1 MGKEARALNF
11 ENELMKRKTNIRACS
26 IQSGIPYATL
36 YPIIKGQVDIGT
48 CSYFTVAKL
57 SRFLGYRPDEIVY
70 EKEDFQTFRNNLH
83 HRIRNNELE
92 CILEII
98 ESDDVSV
105 YMRHEDY
112 LKALYLV
119 ATVDYISRKN
129 NIPLCDKYSS
139 VRNIQLEK
147 PYYVGDSSL
156 LGADKNKCIDEF
168 LRFNIYEGDLYDA
181 V

>member
-1 MGKEARALNF
+1 MNF
-11 ENELMKRKTNIRACS
+11 EKELKERKVNIRTCS
-26 IQSGIPYATL
+26 IECGIPYATL
-36 YPIIKGQVDIGT
+36 YPIIKGQVEIET
-48 CSYFTVAKL
+48 CSYATVAKL
-57 SRFLGYRPDEIVY
+57 ARYLGYRPDEIVY

-83 HRIRNNELE
+83 HKIKQNELE
-92 CILEII
+92 CVLDVI

-119 ATVDYISRKN
+119 ATVDYLSMKN
-129 NIPLCDKYSS
+129 QIPLCDKYNDI
-139 VRNIQLEK
+139 RGKKLEQ

-156 LGADKNKCIDEF
+156 FSTSGENCIAEF
-168 LRFNIYEGDLYDA
+168 LRHNIYEGDLYDA

>member
-1 MGKEARALNF
+1 MNF
-11 ENELMKRKTNIRACS
+11 EKELKKRKTNIRACS
-26 IQSGIPYATL
+26 IQSDIPYATL

-57 SRFLGYRPDEIVY
+57 ARFLGYRPDEIVY

-83 HRIRNNELE
+83 HRIKSNELD
-92 CILEII
+92 CILKII

-119 ATVDYISRKN
+119 AAIDYISRKN
-129 NIPLCDKYSS
+129 GIPLCDKYDE
-139 VRNIQLEK
+139 VRKMKLSQ

-156 LGADKNKCIDEF
+156 LDTDKQNCIEEF

>member
-1 MGKEARALNF
+1 MNF
-11 ENELMKRKTNIRACS
+11 EKELKKRNTSIRACS
-26 IQSGIPYATL
+26 IQSDIPYATL

-48 CSYFTVAKL
+48 CSYYTVAKL
-57 SRFLGYRPDEIVY
+57 ARYLGYRPDEIVY
-70 EKEDFQTFRNNLH
+70 EKENFQTFRNDLH
-83 HRIRNNELE
+83 HRIRKDELE

-98 ESDDVSV
+98 ESDEVFT
-105 YMRHEDY
+105 YLRHEDY

-129 NIPLCDKYSS
+129 DIPLCDKYNS
-139 VRNIQLEK
+139 VRSIRLEQ

-156 LGADKNKCIDEF
+156 FSSDKRECIDEF
-168 LRFNIYEGDLYDA
+168 LRFNIFEGDLYDA

>member
-1 MGKEARALNF
+1 MNF
-11 ENELMKRKTNIRACS
+11 EKELKKRKTNIRACS

-36 YPIIKGQVDIGT
+36 YPIIKGQVDIRT
-48 CSYFTVAKL
+48 SSYSTVAKL
-57 SRFLGYRPDEIVY
+57 ARFLGYRPDEIVY

-83 HRIRNNELE
+83 HRIKSNELQ

-98 ESDDVSV
+98 ESDDVST

-129 NIPLCDKYSS
+129 DIPLCDKYSG
-139 VRNIQLEK
+139 VRRIRLEQ

-156 LGADKNKCIDEF
+156 FSWEKRECIDEF
-168 LRFNIYEGDLYDA
+168 LRFNIIEGDLYDA

>member
-1 MGKEARALNF
+1 MNF
-11 ENELMKRKTNIRACS
+11 EKELKKRNTSIRACS
-26 IQSGIPYATL
+26 IQSDIPYATL

-48 CSYFTVAKL
+48 CSYYTVAKL
-57 SRFLGYRPDEIVY
+57 ARYLGYRPDEIVY
-70 EKEDFQTFRNNLH
+70 EKENFQTFRNNLH
-83 HRIRNNELE
+83 HRIRRDELE

-98 ESDDVSV
+98 ESDEVFT
-105 YMRHEDY
+105 YLRHEDY

-129 NIPLCDKYSS
+129 DIPLCDKYNS
-139 VRNIQLEK
+139 VRNIRLEQ

-156 LGADKNKCIDEF
+156 FSPDKRECIDEF
-168 LRFNIYEGDLYDA
+168 LRFNIFEGDLYDA

>member
-1 MGKEARALNF
+1 M
-11 ENELMKRKTNIRACS
+11 
-26 IQSGIPYATL
+26 
-36 YPIIKGQVDIGT
+36 
-48 CSYFTVAKL
+48 AKL
-57 SRFLGYRPDEIVY
+57 ARFLGYRPDEIVY

-83 HRIRNNELE
+83 HRIKNNDLE

-98 ESDDVSV
+98 ESDDVST

-129 NIPLCDKYSS
+129 DIPLCDKYSN
-139 VRNIQLEK
+139 VRRIRLEQ

-156 LGADKNKCIDEF
+156 FGSDKRECIDEF

>member
-1 MGKEARALNF
+1 MNF
-11 ENELMKRKTNIRACS
+11 EKELKKRKTNIRACS

-48 CSYFTVAKL
+48 CSYYTVAKL
-57 SRFLGYRPDEIVY
+57 ARFLGCRPDEIVY

-83 HRIRNNELE
+83 HRIKSNELE

-98 ESDDVSV
+98 ESDDVST
-105 YMRHEDY
+105 YIRHEDY

-119 ATVDYISRKN
+119 ATVDYISKKN
-129 NIPLCDKYSS
+129 NITLCDKYSS
-139 VRNIQLEK
+139 VRRIRLEQ

-156 LGADKNKCIDEF
+156 IDPDKRECIDEF
-168 LRFNIYEGDLYDA
+168 LKFNIYEGDLFDA

>member
-1 MGKEARALNF
+1 MNF
-11 ENELMKRKTNIRACS
+11 EKELKKRKTNIRACS
-26 IQSGIPYATL
+26 IQSDIPYATL

-57 SRFLGYRPDEIVY
+57 ARFLGYRPDEIVY

-83 HRIRNNELE
+83 HRIKSNELA

-98 ESDDVSV
+98 ESDDVAT

-119 ATVDYISRKN
+119 ATVDYISTKN
-129 NIPLCDKYSS
+129 DIPLCDKYSN
-139 VRNIQLEK
+139 VRSIRLEQ

-156 LGADKNKCIDEF
+156 LRPDRQNCIDEF

>member
-1 MGKEARALNF
+1 MNF
-11 ENELMKRKTNIRACS
+11 EKELKKRKINIRACS
-26 IQSGIPYATL
+26 VQSDIPYATL

-57 SRFLGYRPDEIVY
+57 ARFLGYRPDEIVY
-70 EKEDFQTFRNNLH
+70 EKEDFQVFRNNLH
-83 HRIRNNELE
+83 HRIKNNELE

-98 ESDDVSV
+98 ESDDVST

-112 LKALYLV
+112 LKAFYLV

-129 NIPLCDKYSS
+129 DIPLCDKYND
-139 VRNIQLEK
+139 VRSIRLEQ

-156 LGADKNKCIDEF
+156 FGPDKQECIDEF

>member
-1 MGKEARALNF
+1 MNF
-11 ENELMKRKTNIRACS
+11 EKELKKRKTNIRACS

-36 YPIIKGQVDIGT
+36 YPIIKGKVDIGT
-48 CSYFTVAKL
+48 CSYYTVSKL

-83 HRIRNNELE
+83 HRIKHDELE

-98 ESDDVSV
+98 ESDDVSL
-105 YMRHEDY
+105 YLRHEDY
-112 LKALYLV
+112 LKAFYLV
-119 ATVDYISRKN
+119 ATADYICRKN
-129 NIPLCDKYSS
+129 GIPLCDKYTDI
-139 VRNIQLEK
+139 RNSKLEK
-147 PYYVGDSSL
+147 PYFVGDSALFGS
-156 LGADKNKCIDEF
+156 NKKEYIDEF

>member
-1 MGKEARALNF
+1 MNF
-11 ENELMKRKTNIRACS
+11 EKELKKRKTNIRACS
-26 IQSGIPYATL
+26 IQSDIPYATL

-57 SRFLGYRPDEIVY
+57 ARFLGYRPDEIVY

-83 HRIRNNELE
+83 HRIKSDELE

-98 ESDDVSV
+98 ESDDVST
-105 YMRHEDY
+105 YMQHEDK
-112 LKALYLV
+112 LQEQYLV

-129 NIPLCDKYSS
+129 DIPLCDKYSS
-139 VRNIQLEK
+139 VRRIRLEQ

-156 LGADKNKCIDEF
+156 FGADRQNCIDEF

>member
-1 MGKEARALNF
+1 MNF
-11 ENELMKRKTNIRACS
+11 ENELKKRNTNIKACS

-36 YPIIKGQVDIGT
+36 YPIIKGRVDIGT
-48 CSYFTVAKL
+48 CSYYTVARL
-57 SRFLGYRPDEIVY
+57 ARFLGYRPDEIVY
-70 EKEDFQTFRNNLH
+70 VKEDFQTFRNDLH
-83 HRIRNNELE
+83 HRIKTNELE
-92 CILEII
+92 CILKII
-98 ESDDVSV
+98 ESDDVAT

-119 ATVDYISRKN
+119 ATVDHISRKN
-129 NIPLCDKYSS
+129 DIPLCDKYSS
-139 VRNIQLEK
+139 VRNIRLKQ

-156 LGADKNKCIDEF
+156 FGPDKQDCIDEF

>member
-1 MGKEARALNF
+1 MNF
-11 ENELMKRKTNIRACS
+11 EKELKKRKINIRACS
-26 IQSGIPYATL
+26 VRSGIPYATL

-57 SRFLGYRPDEIVY
+57 ARFLGYRPDEIVY

-83 HRIRNNELE
+83 HRIKNNELE

-98 ESDDVSV
+98 ESDDVSA

-112 LKALYLV
+112 LKAFYLV
-119 ATVDYISRKN
+119 AAVDYISRKN
-129 NIPLCDKYSS
+129 DISLCDKYSS
-139 VRNIQLEK
+139 VRKNRLEQ
-147 PYYVGDSSL
+147 PYYVGDSAFT
-156 LGADKNKCIDEF
+156 GPDKQSCIDEF